1 MPPPRRNAFE
11 VSFPELADKIRE
23 EEEAAQAA
31 AAQARARLGQSASG
45 VHTRKDAKRKKL
57 NSTVDA
63 RVSETCYTND
73 TYLWVQISF
82 PSGVGTETSS
92 LDT

>member
-1 MPPPRRNAFE
+1 MPPPRRSAFE
-11 VSFPELADKIRE
+11 VSFPDEIRE
-23 EEEAAQAA
+23 DEATQAA
-31 AAQARARLGQSASG
+31 AAQARARLESASG

-57 NSTVDA
+57 YSTVDA
-63 RVSETCYTND
+63 RVSEICYTND

-82 PSGVGTETSS
+82 PSGVGIETSS